1 VKPLVGIVPSLQDG
15 QLRLNEAYAVQIVRA
30 GGVPVVLPPG
40 DTAGH
45 HASAIDGLL
54 LSGGGDLYPDYY
66 GEKPSVPDA
75 LLKLVERRR
84 TDYEYALLRAVLE
97 LRKPVFGICYGMQML
112 NVFFGGTLCQ
122 DLAMHRPNALDHRSG
137 THAVDLVDPVC
148 VKFPVAA
155 AEVNTSHHQGIETV
169 GTGVAVFATASD
181 GVVEGICIEAY
192 PFCLGVQW
200 HPERMGPDP
209 LTLALFRA
217 FVSAADERP

>member
-15 QLRLNEAYAVQIVRA
+15 QLRLNEEYAVQIVRA

-40 DTAGH
+40 DTAGP

-200 HPERMGPDP
+200 HRERMGPDP